1 MVRRDTIKFE
11 NDTLSKNNAKNIS
24 FSPEE
29 EVEAKLSWEKGDIFP
44 TYEGN
49 VHKTIR
55 LYDNLGFQHKQLEF

>member
-29 EVEAKLSWEKGDIFP
+29 EVEVQVI
-44 TYEGN
+44 
-49 VHKTIR
+49 
-55 LYDNLGFQHKQLEF
+55 LGERRHFSNI